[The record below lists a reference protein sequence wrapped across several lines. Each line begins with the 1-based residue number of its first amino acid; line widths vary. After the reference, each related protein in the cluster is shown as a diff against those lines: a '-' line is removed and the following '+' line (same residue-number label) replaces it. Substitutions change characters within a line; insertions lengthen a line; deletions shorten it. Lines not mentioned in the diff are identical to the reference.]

1 MSVQPGTQPTRTGVA
16 LLLWSLDPADPERLA
31 TPFAHAAAAAALE
44 LQVEVYFSAR
54 SVLLLQPGVAEALRA
69 SERVDKSIAQWM
81 RDALDHG
88 ARFFVCTDAL
98 VGQGLTHEQ
107 LIPEGRRHGGSV
119 QFMARAADPGWA
131 TLVF

>member
-1 MSVQPGTQPTRTGVA
+1 MSTAAPARSGVA
-16 LLLWSLDPADPERLA
+16 LLLWAADPAEPARLA

-44 LQVEVYFSAR
+44 LQVEVYFAAR

-69 SERVDKSIAQWM
+69 SERSDKTIAQWM

-88 ARFFVCTDAL
+88 ARFLACSDAL
-98 VGQGLTHEQ
+98 AAQGLTHAQ
-107 LIPEGRRHGGSV
+107 LMPEARRHGGSV
-119 QFMARAADPGWA
+119 QFMVRAADPAWA

>member
-1 MSVQPGTQPTRTGVA
+1 MKTGIA
-16 LLLWSLDPADPERLA
+16 LLLWAADPDEPARLA

-54 SVLLLQPGVAEALRA
+54 AVLLLKPGVAGALRA
-69 SERVDKSIAQWM
+69 SDRFDKTIADWM

-88 ARFFVCTDAL
+88 ARFFACSDAL
-98 VGQGLTHEQ
+98 AAQGLTHED
-107 LIPEGRRHGGSV
+107 LIPAGRHHGGAV
-119 QFMARAADPGWA
+119 QYAARAADPAWA